1 MSNQLCNFLTLFSVF
16 FSPTGHHRRP
26 PTIVFR
32 RLKLQITSSSLSL
45 SILTTNVSSSP
56 PPSSPSS
63 PVLSYVYV
71 LRFSKI
77 QSATTFY
84 TDFEEQRHRFRKTRD
99 GDGDKNE
106 YETKGGGQ
114 REVVGSVADVVAG
127 VREKSGSTP

>member
-1 MSNQLCNFLTLFSVF
+1 MIHKHPYVANSHLHPLCGIFFINFNEGNFVYLKRKEGQFCPINSATFSLFSVF

-26 PTIVFR
+26 PTTVFR

-56 PPSSPSS
+56 PPSSSSS

-84 TDFEEQRHRFRKTRD
+84 TDFEEQRHRF
-99 GDGDKNE
+99 
-106 YETKGGGQ
+106 
-114 REVVGSVADVVAG
+114 
-127 VREKSGSTP
+127 

>member
-1 MSNQLCNFLTLFSVF
+1 LSNQLCNFLTLFSVF

-26 PTIVFR
+26 PTTVFR

-45 SILTTNVSSSP
+45 SILTTNVS
-56 PPSSPSS
+56 SSPSS

-106 YETKGGGQ
+106 YETKGGG
-114 REVVGSVADVVAG
+114 RPEVVGSVADVVAG